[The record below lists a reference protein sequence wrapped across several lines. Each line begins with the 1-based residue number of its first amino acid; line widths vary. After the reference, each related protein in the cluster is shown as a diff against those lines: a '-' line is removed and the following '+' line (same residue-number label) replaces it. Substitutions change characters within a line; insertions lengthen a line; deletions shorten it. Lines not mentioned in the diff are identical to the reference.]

1 MYVNLHSKY
10 LICKTDLDGNQSFA
24 FEILTLEIRPPVT
37 INKSTTVNTIG
48 APVNR
53 CKNIFNLIKEKIKV

>member
-1 MYVNLHSKY
+1 MNCHLKY

-24 FEILTLEIRPPVT
+24 FEILTLEIRQTVT
-37 INKSTTVNTIG
+37 TNKSITVNTIG